1 MSCLMSAA
9 ELWLSMALSAFLT
22 ALSILVSLVT
32 PKLALAISASALTC
46 ALASSLNAFKILSF
60 AVFTV

>member
-1 MSCLMSAA
+1 
-9 ELWLSMALSAFLT
+9 MALSAFLT

-32 PKLALAISASALTC
+32 PKLALAVSASALTC

-60 AVFTV
+60 AVFTVWVIF